1 LTTLKIVNKLRFAW
15 QCWVVLIRTIH
26 WEVEMKMIKKIAA
39 VAVLSL
45 GVTGICAAEE
55 AKESS
60 VNPWRDCGIGAMLFP
75 TTPFGA
81 VSSNIIWDFG
91 ITALT
96 SAGVSKDLCEGKT
109 VAAARF
115 VTESYANL
123 EEETAK
129 GEGKHLHAML
139 NILGCEQGSHG
150 AIISS
155 VRSDFG
161 AALRQDTYATSNQNE
176 KAERYFGMV
185 ESAIK
190 AGHSQQ
196 CNAV

>member
-1 LTTLKIVNKLRFAW
+1 MLGGFMT
-15 QCWVVLIRTIH
+15 RTIH
-26 WEVEMKMIKKIAA
+26 WEDEMKMIKKIAA

-45 GVTGICAAEE
+45 GVSGICAAEE
-55 AKESS
+55 AKDSS

-75 TTPFGA
+75 EVPFGA
-81 VSSNIIWDFG
+81 VSSNIIWDLG
-91 ITALT
+91 TTAVS
-96 SAGVSKDLCEGKT
+96 SAGMSKDLCEGKT

-139 NILGCEQGSHG
+139 NILGCEQGAHS

-155 VRSDFG
+155 VRNDFG
-161 AALRQDTYATSNQNE
+161 TALRQDTYATSTQNE
-176 KAERYFGMV
+176 KAEHYFGMV

-190 AGHSQQ
+190 AGHTQQ